1 MSNWSVG
8 QKIGAGFAVM
18 ALLTVASGGFA
29 LVQLEAVIAT
39 EAEVDRTSHNLLDA
53 TTLSAAADDEAD
65 DLLSFFLSGD
75 EKYLHQMADTRTEIE
90 RLLGVLRGE
99 LSAVELPM
107 LAQLARSE
115 AERRPLVERAVVLRK
130 AGNTDGARKL
140 FDEEILVRTEHYRA
154 ELKQFMVGEENDLKA
169 VRERAGQ
176 VSSRATVGVLAIAVA
191 GLVLA
196 ICLALVLSRIL
207 SRQLGA
213 AISNIK
219 SSSAELNAAAT
230 QQATGS
236 AEQASATVEITTTIR
251 ELLATSKQI
260 SESSQQVSRIA
271 TEASTAATTGGKSV
285 NRAQDAIGGIRRQ
298 VDVIVT
304 HMLELGKKSQQIG
317 GILEVINELA
327 EQTNILAINAT
338 IESAGAGDAGKRFAV
353 VADEIRKLADRVGGS
368 SREIRTLVEDIRSS
382 ANTTVMATED
392 GSKSVDEGARQ
403 FAEVATGFQRIAE
416 MVQTTRDAA
425 REIELSTKQQ
435 TSAVEQVNLAMLN
448 VAQAAKES
456 EASARQTSDTSSQ
469 LATLSRDLAQLIKSE
484 ARA

>member
-18 ALLTVASGGFA
+18 ALLTIASGGYA
-29 LVQLEAVIAT
+29 LMQLRAVIST
-39 EAEVDRTSHNLLDA
+39 EDEVERTNRNLIDA
-53 TTLSAAADDEAD
+53 TNLRAAADDEGD
-65 DLLSFFLSGD
+65 ELLSYFLSGD
-75 EKYLHQMADTRTEIE
+75 EKYLRAMTDARLELE
-90 RLLGVLRGE
+90 RLTGVMRNE
-99 LSAVELPM
+99 LTAAELPV
-107 LAQLARSE
+107 LEQLARSE
-115 AERRPLVERAVVLRK
+115 ADRRPLIERAIGLRK
-130 AGNTDGARKL
+130 AGNAEGAKKL
-140 FDEEILVRTEHYRA
+140 FDEEIQARVERYRD
-154 ELKQFMVGEENDLKA
+154 ELKAFIGREEGDLKA
-169 VRERAGQ
+169 VRDHAETVA
-176 VSSRATVGVLAIAVA
+176 SRATAGVVAISIV
-191 GLVLA
+191 GLVLS
-196 ICLALVLSRIL
+196 IFLALILSRIL
-207 SRQLGA
+207 ARQLGA

-271 TEASTAATTGGKSV
+271 SDASTAATAGGKSV
-285 NRAQDAIGGIRRQ
+285 HKAQDAIGGIRRQ
-298 VDVIVT
+298 VDIVVN

-338 IESAGAGDAGKRFAV
+338 IESAGAGDSGKRFAV

-368 SREIRTLVEDIRSS
+368 SREIRGLVEDIRSS

-403 FAEVATGFQRIAE
+403 FAEVASGFQRIAE

-435 TSAVEQVNLAMLN
+435 TSAVEQVNLAMVN

-469 LATLSRDLAQLIKSE
+469 LATLSRELAQLIKSE

>member
-1 MSNWSVG
+1 MNTWSVG

-18 ALLTVASGGFA
+18 AVLTVASGGFA
-29 LVQLEAVIAT
+29 LVELKAVIASES
-39 EAEVDRTSHNLLDA
+39 EADRTSHNLLDA
-53 TTLSAAADDEAD
+53 THFKDATDDETD
-65 DLLSFFLSGD
+65 ELLSYLLSGD
-75 EKYLHQMADTRTEIE
+75 EKYLRAMSQARVELGK
-90 RLLGVLRGE
+90 LLGELRNE
-99 LSAVELPM
+99 LVASELPK
-107 LAQLARSE
+107 LEQLTRAE
-115 AERRPLVERAVVLRK
+115 AERRPLIEQAVAMRK
-130 AGNTDGARKL
+130 AGNVEGARKL
-140 FDEEILVRTEHYRA
+140 LDDEIQLRTERLTEEI
-154 ELKQFMVGEENDLKA
+154 KQFIAREQGDLLA
-169 VRERAGQ
+169 VREHANSVANG
-176 VSSRATVGVLAIAVA
+176 AINGVA
-191 GLVLA
+191 A
-196 ICLALVLSRIL
+196 ICLVGLLLAVSLALILSRIL

-271 TEASTAATTGGKSV
+271 TEASTAATAGGKSV

-298 VDVIVT
+298 VDVIVN

-368 SREIRTLVEDIRSS
+368 SREIRGLVEDIRSS

-403 FAEVATGFQRIAE
+403 FTEVATGFQRIAE

-435 TSAVEQVNLAMLN
+435 TSAVEQVNLAMVN

-469 LATLSRDLAQLIKSE
+469 LASLSRDLALLIKSE

>member
-1 MSNWSVG
+1 MSQWSVG
-8 QKIGAGFAVM
+8 QKIGASFAVM
-18 ALLTVASGGFA
+18 ALLTITSGGFA
-29 LVQLEAVIAT
+29 LIELKRVIAT
-39 EAEVDRTSHNLLDA
+39 EEEVERTGRNLVDAINLRNATNSEVDEVLA
-53 TTLSAAADDEAD
+53 YV
-65 DLLSFFLSGD
+65 LSGD
-75 EKYLHQMADTRTEIE
+75 EKYLRAMTEARVEVE
-90 RLLGVLRGE
+90 RLVDVLRNS
-99 LSAVELPM
+99 LSTAEQPM
-107 LAQLARSE
+107 LERLAR
-115 AERRPLVERAVVLRK
+115 AETELRPVVERAVVLRK
-130 AGNTDGARKL
+130 AGNTDGAKKVYE
-140 FDEEILVRTEHYRA
+140 EEIQVRVDRYRD
-154 ELKQFMVGEENDLKA
+154 ELRLFLAREEADLKE
-169 VRERAGQ
+169 VRENAHTVAG
-176 VSSRATVGVLAIAVA
+176 RATVGVGAIAVI
-191 GLVLA
+191 GLALA
-196 ICLALVLSRIL
+196 ITLAFMLSRIL

-219 SSSAELNAAAT
+219 SSSAELNASAS

-236 AEQASATVEITTTIR
+236 AEQASATVEITTTVR

-260 SESSQQVSRIA
+260 AESSQQVSRIA
-271 TEASTAATTGGKSV
+271 AEASSAATTGGKSV

-368 SREIRTLVEDIRSS
+368 AREIRVLVEDIRAS

-416 MVQTTRDAA
+416 MVATTRDAA

-435 TSAVEQVNLAMLN
+435 TSAVEQVNLAMVN

-469 LATLSRDLAQLIKSE
+469 LAALSRDLALLIKSE